1 MRLDALFGLAAIVG
15 AEAFSSWPVYFMK
28 SASLRP
34 CARRRYSKS
43 RIMES
48 IWRSIIASGISTV
61 AFSMTFSITAL
72 VKAFWSRSAA

>member
-1 MRLDALFGLAAIVG
+1 
-15 AEAFSSWPVYFMK
+15 MK
-28 SASLRP
+28 SASFRP

-48 IWRSIIASGISTV
+48 IWRSIIASGMSTV

-72 VKAFWSRSAA
+72 VKTF